1 MADGKTL
8 RCLLITPEQQ
18 VLECDA
24 TMVALPVHDGEMGFL
39 TNRAPLLCK
48 LGVGELRVSSVD
60 GDQRFFL
67 DSGFAQMLNNELTIL
82 TEGAEAASDI
92 DLAQVEKE
100 LQDASAM
107 PAADPALRK
116 AKDLAVARAKA
127 RKRVALSRR

>member
-1 MADGKTL
+1 M
-8 RCLLITPEQQ
+8 
-18 VLECDA
+18 LECDA
-24 TMVALPVHDGEMGFL
+24 TMVALPAHDGELGFL
-39 TNRAPLLCK
+39 ANRAPLLCK

-92 DLAQVEKE
+92 DLAQVETE

-107 PAADPALRK
+107 PAADPASRT

-127 RKRVALSRR
+127 RKRVARSGR